1 MSLQISSVRADMPVI
16 RPRKLLLPFYRGT
29 YSLGRPKSPT
39 SFIPPSFLSVMEE
52 IDSSNIPSAPCLQM
66 LIFPEETEMD
76 AMLIQATSNEEE
88 ITCAQ
93 LSAVL

>member
-1 MSLQISSVRADMPVI
+1 
-16 RPRKLLLPFYRGT
+16 
-29 YSLGRPKSPT
+29 
-39 SFIPPSFLSVMEE
+39 MEE

-76 AMLIQATSNEEE
+76 VMLIQATSNEEE

-93 LSAVL
+93 WDKCCQQFFILYYVDDVADNDW